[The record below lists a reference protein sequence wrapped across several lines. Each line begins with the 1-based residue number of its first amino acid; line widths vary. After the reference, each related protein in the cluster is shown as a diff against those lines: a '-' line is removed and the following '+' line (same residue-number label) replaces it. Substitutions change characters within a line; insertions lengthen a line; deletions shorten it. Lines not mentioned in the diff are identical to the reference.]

1 MLILPDESDKL
12 IKNKDIL
19 KYKKNYIEEK
29 NKRKWNNE

>member
-19 KYKKNYIEEK
+19 IYKKNYIEEK
-29 NKRKWNNE
+29 NKRK